1 MTHPNKRALSKYG
14 KVAAHSEGDYASPHR
29 LVQMLMEGVLDKVAT
44 AKGCILRQDLAGKSE
59 HITWATTI
67 LNGLRASIDLEKG
80 GEIAANLDDLYSYM
94 LQRLI
99 DANVANATDPLDEII
114 SLMGEVKGAWDV
126 MPDHIRNVAP
136 TELETSRA

>member
-14 KVAAHSEGDYASPHR
+14 NVAAQAEGDYASPHR

-44 AKGCILRQDLAGKSE
+44 AKGCVQRQDLAGKSE
-59 HITWATTI
+59 QITWASSI
-67 LNGLRASIDLEKG
+67 LNGLRASIDADKG

-99 DANVANATDPLDEII
+99 DANVGNAVEPLDEVM
-114 SLMGEVKGAWDV
+114 SLMVEIKGAWDV
-126 MPDHIRNVAP
+126 MPEHIRNAQSA
-136 TELETSRA
+136 EAGA

>member
-1 MTHPNKRALSKYG
+1 
-14 KVAAHSEGDYASPHR
+14 
-29 LVQMLMEGVLDKVAT
+29 
-44 AKGCILRQDLAGKSE
+44 
-59 HITWATTI
+59 
-67 LNGLRASIDLEKG
+67 
-80 GEIAANLDDLYSYM
+80 M